1 MYYYNFNNISV
12 YKNKNKKLI
21 RYKKDI
27 YIFES
32 VINKGEILEAYNIL
46 KLENKY
52 YKIILNKDQSIF
64 TPYNGVDYILMKTT
78 NVKENIFNILLEEKK
93 INTPIK
99 LLNRTNWS
107 FLWSNKIDYYEYQI
121 NHIKGKYPIIDES
134 IQYFIGLAE
143 TALSYY
149 KYNCKNINKN
159 ITICHRRIYDDGYF
173 NPLNIIVDYKE
184 RDIGEFLKY
193 LFWYNEE
200 KHENIDKIIEMLI
213 SSNKNMNLIYSRML
227 YPSFYFDVYDDIVNS
242 REKPE
247 KLLNIINRVSEYEE
261 YLNYIQL
268 KIKEKIEIQ
277 EINWIKK

>member
-46 KLENKY
+46 KLENQY

-149 KYNCKNINKN
+149 EYNCKNINKN